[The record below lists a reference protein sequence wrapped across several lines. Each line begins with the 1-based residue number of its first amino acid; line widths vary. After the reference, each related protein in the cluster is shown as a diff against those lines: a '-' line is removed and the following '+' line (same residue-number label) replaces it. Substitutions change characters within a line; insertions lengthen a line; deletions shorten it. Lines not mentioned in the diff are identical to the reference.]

1 MSPMDWLPPS
11 LWENAKVRD
20 IASGQ
25 FLFHQGDQVE
35 GIFEVV
41 EGRLRQFSHT
51 VDGRDVVMYIA
62 RQGALIVESALF
74 SDTYQ
79 CSVVALAPSRVRA
92 FDKDV
97 FLGALRAEPAIAE
110 KFMSVLADQVRQ
122 LRATLETRNL
132 RTARERIIHFLAV
145 NGEPESQIFRLD
157 GTLKDLAD
165 DLGITHESLY
175 RTLAQLAKEG
185 VIERTPNNIFL
196 RKPRPV

>member
-1 MSPMDWLPPS
+1 MSPTDWLPPS

-25 FLFHQGDQVE
+25 FLFHQGEPVE

-41 EGRLRQFSHT
+41 EGRLRQFSYT
-51 VDGRDVVMYIA
+51 VDGRDVVMHIA

-92 FDKDV
+92 FEKDV

-110 KFMSVLADQVRQ
+110 KFMSVLADQIRQ

-145 NGEPESQIFRLD
+145 NGEPESKTLRLD
-157 GTLKDLAD
+157 GTLKDLAE

-185 VIERTPNNIFL
+185 VIERTPNSITL
-196 RKPRPV
+196 KKSRPT

>member
-1 MSPMDWLPPS
+1 MSPTDWLPPS
-11 LWENAKVRD
+11 LWKNAKVRD

-25 FLFHQGDQVE
+25 FLFHQGEPVE

-51 VDGRDVVMYIA
+51 VDGRDVVMHIA

-79 CSVVALAPSRVRA
+79 CSVVALVASRVRA
-92 FDKDV
+92 FEKDV

-132 RTARERIIHFLAV
+132 RTARERIIHYLAV
-145 NGEPESQIFRLD
+145 NGEPERQTLRLD

-185 VIERTPNNIFL
+185 VIERTPNSITL
-196 RKPRPV
+196 KKSRPT